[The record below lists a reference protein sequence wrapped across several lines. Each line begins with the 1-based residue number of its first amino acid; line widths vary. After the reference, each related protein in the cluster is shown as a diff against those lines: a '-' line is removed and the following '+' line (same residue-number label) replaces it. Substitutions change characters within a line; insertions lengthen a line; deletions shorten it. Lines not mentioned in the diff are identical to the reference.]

1 MKIVKDTVAYVEV
14 RDILFLGS
22 VPRYIADN
30 LQEAYSSGDYIEQFK
45 DEKSVTFWRENDTII
60 DYGIVSSLSDLEISD
75 MIFKLKNKANTLAQ
89 RCLNLPLEWK
99 RNISQN
105 DIKNI
110 EYQIKTLEGYI
121 ANRNEHE
128 QRFKGLL

>member
-1 MKIVKDTVAYVEV
+1 MKMVKDTVAYVEV

-89 RCLNLPLEWK
+89 RCLNLPLEWR

-110 EYQIKTLEGYI
+110 EYQIKTLE
-121 ANRNEHE
+121 
-128 QRFKGLL
+128 

>member
-75 MIFKLKNKANTLAQ
+75 MIFKLKNKANTLAK
-89 RCLNLPLEWK
+89 RCLNLPLEWR

-121 ANRNEHE
+121 ANRNEYE
-128 QRFKGLL
+128 QRFKGLF